1 MRSTLTHTGTRTL
14 AIVAVA
20 AATLLSACKNERG
33 TPSDTTAS
41 GEVVARPAT
50 DTNAMSATTPATPA
64 ASTIPNDNGWTDAQI
79 LAFAEAASRGEI
91 EQGRLAETKATIPAV
106 KAFARQM
113 VTDHRAML
121 KEVQAFAT
129 KQTITPDSTKGDVAD
144 LMKDGRDGLN
154 DLTTKA
160 ASADWDANYLDKQIG
175 AHKAV
180 LEKLQDA
187 EKATTNAP
195 LKELLNK
202 AVGKVQSHLTKA
214 QDVKD
219 HSIKA

>member
-1 MRSTLTHTGTRTL
+1 MRSTLIHTGTRTL
-14 AIVAVA
+14 ATVAVA
-20 AATLLSACKNERG
+20 AATLLAGCKNDRG

-41 GEVVARPAT
+41 GEVTARPAT
-50 DTNAMSATTPATPA
+50 DTTAMPATTPATPA
-64 ASTIPNDNGWTDAQI
+64 ASTVPDNGWTDGQI
-79 LAFAEAASRGEI
+79 VAFAEAANKGEVD
-91 EQGRLAETKATIPAV
+91 QGRLAETKATIPAV

-113 VTDHRAML
+113 VADHRAML

-129 KQTITPDSTKGDVAD
+129 KQNIVPDTTKGDVAD
-144 LMKDGRDGLN
+144 LTKDVRDGLN
-154 DLTTKA
+154 DLTTKP
-160 ASADWDANYLDKQIG
+160 ASADWDANYMDKQIG

-187 EKATTNAP
+187 EKATTNP
-195 LKELLNK
+195 QLKDMLNK

>member
-20 AATLLSACKNERG
+20 AATLFAACKNERG

-41 GEVVARPAT
+41 GEVARPAT
-50 DTNAMSATTPATPA
+50 DTTAMSATTPATPA
-64 ASTIPNDNGWTDAQI
+64 ASTIPDNNGWTDAQI
-79 LAFAEAASRGEI
+79 LTFAATASQGEI
-91 EQGRLAETKATIPAV
+91 AQGRLAETKATTPAV

-113 VTDHRAML
+113 VADHNAML
-121 KEVQAFAT
+121 KEVKAFAT
-129 KQTITPDSTKGDVAD
+129 KQTIPVDSTKSDITD
-144 LMKDGRDGLN
+144 LAKDARDGLD
-154 DLTTKA
+154 DLTSKTA
-160 ASADWDANYLDKQIG
+160 GTDWDKNYMDKQIG

-187 EKATTNAP
+187 EKATTNTA
-195 LKELLNK
+195 LKDLLNK

-214 QDVKD
+214 QDIKD
-219 HSIKA
+219 NQLKA